1 MTSKLYDALG
11 LGTPVLLVAP
21 PGSDVEEIL
30 ETAGL
35 GKSFSG
41 NNISGIAD
49 FLADALNGKT
59 PGPKNP
65 HAYAWPE
72 IIGRLDR
79 ILRDAIVPKET
90 NDARHCRSSWR
101 AE

>member
-1 MTSKLYDALG
+1 MTSKLYDALD

-21 PGSDVEEIL
+21 PGSDVEEIP

-65 HAYAWPE
+65 HAHAWPE